1 MQSEYFIFDGVK
13 SIDMGIYLIRV
24 SSGMIQSPFFGG
36 LSIEEERAKNK
47 IVPYHYGVSK
57 EPIEFTILISPIEKE
72 WTPQLRNKVGR
83 WLIQDKY
90 KPFQTGDDMGK
101 IYYAICTEA
110 PNFELAMNLGYLEL
124 TFRTNS
130 PYAWTMPY
138 IESFNLLNNN
148 TTTIIEI
155 ENKSNVLSYF
165 YPKMEISLLQ
175 LNGNATNT
183 KQIKIKNLSDG
194 GREFI
199 LGINNDLVGN
209 EVIGIDNENGII
221 KTGNQIHNNVFTK
234 FNRKWLRFVYGVNRL
249 EVTGKCQLSIKNQF
263 PILQ

>member
-13 SIDMGIYLIRV
+13 SSDMGIHLIRME
-24 SSGMIQSPFFGG
+24 SGMIPSPFFGG
-36 LSIEEERAKNK
+36 LNIEDERVKNK

-57 EPIEFTILISPIEKE
+57 EPIEFTIQVSPLERE

-83 WLIQDKY
+83 WLVQDRY
-90 KPFQTGDDMGK
+90 KPFQTADDMGK

-110 PNFELAMNLGYLEL
+110 PNFELASNRGYLEL
-124 TFRTNS
+124 TFKTNS
-130 PYAWTMPY
+130 PYVWTIPY

-155 ENKSNVLSYF
+155 ENNSNVLEYF

-175 LNGNATNT
+175 LNGSATNT
-183 KQIKIKNLSDG
+183 KQVKIKNLSDG

-199 LGINNDLVGN
+199 LGIKNNLVGN
-209 EVIGIDNENGII
+209 EVIGIDCENEII
-221 KTGNQIHNNVFTK
+221 KTANPIHSNVFSK
-234 FNRKWLRFVYGVNRL
+234 FNRNWLRLVYGVNRL
-249 EVTGKCQLSIKNQF
+249 EVTGKCQLGFKSQF